1 MKSRRLMSLS
11 REVPDRAKC
20 SSTATLLKQSKICS
34 KRWKVC
40 LETLGRF
47 SKMHNAED
55 AKRASGVA
63 EGS

>member
-1 MKSRRLMSLS
+1 MKSRRLMSLF

-20 SSTATLLKQSKICS
+20 SSTATLLKQSKIGS
-34 KRWKVC
+34 QT
-40 LETLGRF
+40 LESVLKPWAVF
-47 SKMHNAED
+47 SRRTMRKD